1 MKKQETIFLTGGS
14 GFIGKH
20 FREMAAKLGYRVF
33 VLSRKNMVVFSN
45 ETLIK
50 GSLLNYHDW
59 NLPDKDIQYVV
70 HLAGEKNNEQN
81 MQSMNVE
88 AVATMIDFTLGLNE
102 ARFIHMGSAGVYG
115 IAHHPETVIDE
126 KSNVFPL
133 NRYELTKYEAD
144 LYIQNKSK
152 ECSLNYV
159 ILRPT
164 NVFGMEEPSFKLLN
178 LMRSIKRNIFFIV
191 DPKAMVNY
199 VGVKSLCKQI
209 FNSFTLLKT
218 GTIYNVN
225 AACNISD
232 LYQVIESAITGETKA
247 PRKLPGM
254 LQGLFRIA
262 CKVGDYLP
270 RNWQVINS
278 GKYRE
283 LTDRRYID
291 SSLLQVFTG
300 EDQFLALKE
309 EINELVLWYQKKNL
323 L

>member
-20 FREMAAKLGYRVF
+20 FRKMAAKLGYRVF
-33 VLSRKNMVVFSN
+33 VLSRKNIEVYYN

-50 GSLLNYHDW
+50 GSLVNDNDW

-70 HLAGEKNNEQN
+70 HLAGEKKNEQN
-81 MQSMNVE
+81 MQSINVD

-126 KSNVFPL
+126 KSEVFPL

-144 LYIQNKSK
+144 LFIQNKSK
-152 ECSLNYV
+152 ESHLNYV

-164 NVFGMEEPSFKLLN
+164 NVFGIEEPSFKLLN

-191 DPKAMVNY
+191 DPEAMVNY
-199 VGVKSLCKQI
+199 IGVKSLCRYL
-209 FNSFTLLKT
+209 FEAFTILKP

-225 AACNISD
+225 APCNIAD
-232 LYQVIESAITGETKA
+232 FYRIINDAIEGETRA
-247 PRKLPGM
+247 PKKLPGV
-254 LQGLFRIA
+254 LHGLFKFA

-270 RNWQVINS
+270 RKFQIINS

-291 SSLLQVFTG
+291 SGLLQASSA
-300 EDQFLALKE
+300 EDQFMELKE
-309 EINELVLWYQKKNL
+309 EINELALWYKKQNL

>member
-20 FREMAAKLGYRVF
+20 FREIAANLGYRVF
-33 VLSRKNMVVFSN
+33 ILSRKNIEIYSN

-50 GSLLNYHDW
+50 GSLENYIDW
-59 NLPDKDIQYVV
+59 NLPDQDIQYVV

-81 MQSMNVE
+81 MKSINVD
-88 AVATMIDFTLGLNE
+88 AVAIMIDFTLGLNE

-126 KSNVFPL
+126 RSNVFPL

-144 LYIQNKSK
+144 LCIQNKSK
-152 ECSLNYV
+152 ESSLNYV

-164 NVFGMEEPSFKLLN
+164 NVFGIEEPSFKLLN

-199 VGVKSLCKQI
+199 VGVKTLCKHL
-209 FNSFTLLKT
+209 FEAFTILKP

-225 AACNISD
+225 NPCNISEFYRIIKD
-232 LYQVIESAITGETKA
+232 AIEGETKA
-247 PRKLPGM
+247 PKKLPG
-254 LQGLFRIA
+254 LLHGLFRIA
-262 CKVGDYLP
+262 CKVGDYFP
-270 RNWQVINS
+270 RKWQIINS

-291 SSLLQVFTG
+291 SRLLQAFAG
-300 EDQFLALKE
+300 EDQFMELKE
-309 EINELVLWYQKKNL
+309 EINELVRWYKKQNL